1 MNVLSLIQGAF
12 KPASDAFKARTERK
26 TVEHVA
32 NIEADVKRMQ
42 ANADAVREGR
52 KADENWELAS
62 IQNSGWKDELWSVVF
77 ALVFI
82 GSFLPYVQGYVEE
95 GIRQID
101 SYPQWFQF
109 LFSSIVLAAFGIRMW
124 RRKGT

>member
-1 MNVLSLIQGAF
+1 
-12 KPASDAFKARTERK
+12 
-26 TVEHVA
+26 
-32 NIEADVKRMQ
+32 MQ

-62 IQNSGWKDELWSVVF
+62 IKNSSWKDELWSIVF
-77 ALVFI
+77 AVVFI
-82 GSFLPYVQGYVEE
+82 GSFLPYVQEYVAV
-95 GIRQID
+95 GIKQID